1 MKLAEALQARADLN
15 RRIAQLRSR
24 LESNALVQEGESP
37 AEDPAALLAELDD
50 CITQLE
56 SLIARINRTNC
67 RTTVGTE
74 TLTDLLARRD
84 ALTLR
89 LTAYRAFAE
98 EASTVIP
105 RATRSEIKILSTVSV
120 RDLQK
125 QVDAMSKSL
134 RELDNLLQQ
143 TNWTVDLLDE

>member
-1 MKLAEALQARADLN
+1 MKLAEALQSRADLN

-105 RATRSEIKILSTVSV
+105 RATRSEIKILSTVS
-120 RDLQK
+120 
-125 QVDAMSKSL
+125 L

>member
-1 MKLAEALQARADLN
+1 MGLSATLAE
-15 RRIAQLRSR
+15 
-24 LESNALVQEGESP
+24 
-37 AEDPAALLAELDD
+37 AALLAELDD